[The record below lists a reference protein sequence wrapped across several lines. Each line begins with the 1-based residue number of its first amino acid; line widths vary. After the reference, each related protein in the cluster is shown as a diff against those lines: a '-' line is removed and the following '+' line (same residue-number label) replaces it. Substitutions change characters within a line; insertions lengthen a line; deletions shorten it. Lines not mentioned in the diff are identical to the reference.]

1 MNAVK
6 KRVLTGVQYKIL
18 IINEKL
24 KMFLMIYECFTN
36 KQKINV
42 HIAFII
48 IVERCYQMG
57 V

>member
-6 KRVLTGVQYKIL
+6 KNIDRCIKYSLL
-18 IINEKL
+18 NEKL